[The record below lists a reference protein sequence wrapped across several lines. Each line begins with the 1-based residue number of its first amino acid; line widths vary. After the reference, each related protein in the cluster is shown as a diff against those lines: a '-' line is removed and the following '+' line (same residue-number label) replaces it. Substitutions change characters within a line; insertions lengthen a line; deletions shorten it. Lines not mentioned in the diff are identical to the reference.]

1 LTSFLAL
8 IPGILGLLVLAAWSF
23 GWGDIERLGLASV
36 TMNPMTAACFVLL
49 SLGLIGD
56 LFHLRSGVLKGV
68 GRALIVCV
76 IAIAVLK
83 LLDVFAGLHIGID
96 AMLFVSKLEHNGL
109 HPSRM
114 APNAALCFLLIG
126 VSAILTSRHGMW
138 AVLVSQILA
147 LMTGTIALFAV
158 VGYIFGVPI
167 LYGVAA
173 FIPMAVHTAVSFI
186 CLAVALLMTLPLRG
200 LVAPLGDKGAAGH
213 SARMLLPAAFIVPF
227 GLGWLRR
234 AGEHTGLY
242 SSDTGVA
249 IMVTINVL
257 MLTAFIGWNCRLLLA
272 VDQKRIKAE
281 AELLRLA
288 MHDYLTGLPNRALFM
303 EYLTSRLASY
313 HRRSSDMF
321 AVFYADLDGFKQ
333 VNDRLGHEAGDDL
346 LKRVADHLRHCM
358 RNEDMVARLGGDEFS
373 IVLERVASA
382 NEAEVVAHRIVEGM
396 PKSCGDDD
404 VQVPIGI
411 SIGMVL
417 VEGHLTPEALLRDAD
432 RALCLV
438 KESGKGRF
446 EFHSVSRSVIAGA
459 AIPA

>member
-1 LTSFLAL
+1 LTRFLAL
-8 IPGILGLLVLAAWSF
+8 IPGMLGLLVLAAWGF
-23 GWGDIERLGLASV
+23 GWADVERLGLASV
-36 TMNPMTAACFVLL
+36 TMNPTTAACFVFL

-56 LFHLRSGVLKGV
+56 LFNLRGSFLKSL
-68 GRALIVCV
+68 GRGLIVCV
-76 IAIAVLK
+76 MVIAGLK
-83 LLDVFAGLHIGID
+83 LLDVFAGSHIGID
-96 AMLFVSKLEHNGL
+96 AILFASKLDHNGL

-114 APNAALCFLLIG
+114 APNAAICFLLIG
-126 VSAILTSRHGMW
+126 GSAILTSRHGIW
-138 AVLVSQILA
+138 AILASQIFA
-147 LMTGTIALFAV
+147 LTTGTIALFAV

-173 FIPMAVHTAVSFI
+173 FIPMAVHTAASFI
-186 CLAVALLMTLPLRG
+186 CLATALLMTIPLRG

-257 MLTAFIGWNCRLLLA
+257 MLMVLIGWNSRLLLA
-272 VDQKRIKAE
+272 VDRKRIKAE
-281 AELLRLA
+281 AEILRMA

-313 HRRSSDMF
+313 HRHSSDMF

-333 VNDRLGHEAGDDL
+333 VNDRLGHSAGDDL
-346 LKRVADHLRHCM
+346 LKQVADHLSHCM
-358 RNEDMVARLGGDEFS
+358 RSEDMVARLGGDEFS
-373 IVLERVASA
+373 VLLERVASA
-382 NEAEVVAHRIVEGM
+382 NEAEIVANRIVEGM
-396 PKSCGDDD
+396 PKFCCVDD
-404 VQVPIGI
+404 VEVPVGI

-438 KESGKGRF
+438 KESGKGRY
-446 EFHSVSRSVIAGA
+446 EFHGASRPGA
-459 AIPA
+459 AEAISA

>member
-1 LTSFLAL
+1 M
-8 IPGILGLLVLAAWSF
+8 LGLLVLAAWSF
-23 GWGDIERLGLASV
+23 GWGSLERLGLASV
-36 TMNPMTAACFVLL
+36 TMNPTTAVCFVLL
-49 SLGLIGD
+49 SLGMIGD
-56 LFHLRSGVLKGV
+56 LFHLRSGVL
-68 GRALIVCV
+68 RALGRMLVLCAMA
-76 IAIAVLK
+76 IAILK
-83 LLDVFAGLHIGID
+83 LADVFAGLHIGVD
-96 AMLFVSKLEHNGL
+96 AMLFPAKLEHNGF

-114 APNAALCFLLIG
+114 APNAALCFLLISA
-126 VSAILTSRHGMW
+126 SAILTSRQGAW
-138 AVLVSQILA
+138 SVLASQTLA
-147 LMTGTIALFAV
+147 LVTGTIALFAI

-173 FIPMAVHTAVSFI
+173 FIPMAVHTAASFI

-200 LVAPLGDKGAAGH
+200 VVAPLADQGAAGH

-333 VNDRLGHEAGDDL
+333 VNDRLGHEAGDEL
-346 LKRVADHLRHCM
+346 LKRVADHLRRCM
-358 RNEDMVARLGGDEFS
+358 RTEDMVARLGGDEFS
-373 IVLERVASA
+373 ILLERVASA
-382 NEAEVVAHRIVEGM
+382 DEAEVVANRIVDGM
-396 PKSCGDDD
+396 PKFCGDD

-411 SIGMVL
+411 SIGIVL
-417 VEGHLTPEALLRDAD
+417 VESHLTPEALLRDAD

-446 EFHSVSRSVIAGA
+446 EFHAVSRSVTAVA
-459 AIPA
+459 AIST